1 MCDLKKLSTV
11 SFNIDH
17 VAEVQ
22 WVGCHVITEVGELT
36 ANPIARGEG
45 RGSAWKTLKDLGL
58 VGTMSQI
65 RRRLFKDSLFSPVF
79 KISLENLNMIHL
91 VSYLVL
97 TKTINISRLSTRTT
111 PLIFFIRCVSRVNLT
126 WTFLNLN
133 LLG

>member
-1 MCDLKKLSTV
+1 MCDLKKISTV

-22 WVGCHVITEVGELT
+22 WVGCHVTTEVVMQLT

-58 VGTMSQI
+58 VGAMSQI
-65 RRRLFKDSLFSPVF
+65 RRRLFKGGLFSPVL
-79 KISLENLNMIHL
+79 KISLETLNMIHL

-97 TKTINISRLSTRTT
+97 SKTINISRLSTRTT
-111 PLIFFIRCVSRVNLT
+111 K
-126 WTFLNLN
+126 
-133 LLG
+133 